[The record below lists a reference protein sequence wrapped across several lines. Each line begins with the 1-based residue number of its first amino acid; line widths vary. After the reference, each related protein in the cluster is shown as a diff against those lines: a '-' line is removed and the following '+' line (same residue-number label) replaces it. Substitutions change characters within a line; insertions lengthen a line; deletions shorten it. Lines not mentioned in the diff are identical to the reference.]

1 MKRSNWWNVIDLKV
15 VVTPETLQCV
25 CGQWWIQYRCVPCQ
39 LLICTDWHFTLF
51 FPLYLSSVD
60 LLYIAVLSTQN
71 VERLRMNA
79 CLKLQFRGTG
89 SLWLLWHLS
98 FFFKRLTCHFLYPGV
113 NCAWKRWGK
122 PQGAQ
127 RNNSLFTGKKVIPW
141 ELPQTLWNVNGNMR
155 CPSASISLDGCIRT
169 KKKEKCNQM
178 LKNLTVKT
186 CRCLTEF

>member
-1 MKRSNWWNVIDLKV
+1 MSLLKRYSVFVASDESSTDVFLANCEVALID
-15 VVTPETLQCV
+15 
-25 CGQWWIQYRCVPCQ
+25 I
-39 LLICTDWHFTLF
+39 LLYF

-98 FFFKRLTCHFLYPGV
+98 FFIKRLTCHFLYPGV

-141 ELPQTLWNVNGNMR
+141 ELPQTLWNVNGTWGVLQL
-155 CPSASISLDGCIRT
+155 PYLCIRT
-169 KKKEKCNQM
+169 KKKEKGNQM
-178 LKNLTVKT
+178 LKNLRVKT